1 MAYTFEDLKDKVALV
16 TGSGRGI
23 GKSIA
28 ETLADYGCKIIVN
41 DINQETADE
50 TAKELAGKGVE
61 TFAHACDISNAEQV
75 SSFVSASV
83 EKFGKIDI
91 LVNNAGI
98 TQDTL
103 FLRMS
108 QEQWQRVIDINL
120 TGTYLVTQ
128 AVIKVMSKAKSGNI
142 INISSVAR
150 HGNVGQANYSASKA
164 GVVGFTN
171 AIASEFSKRGIRANT
186 VAPGFISTPMTDAMP
201 DKAREAVL
209 AGIPLGRAG
218 LPEDIANAILFL
230 VSDLSS
236 YITGQVIDV
245 NGGLR
250 GL

>member
-1 MAYTFEDLKDKVALV
+1 MAHSFDELQGKVALI

-23 GKSIA
+23 GKGIA
-28 ETLADYGCKIIVN
+28 EKLADHGCKIIVN
-41 DINQETADE
+41 DINQETAE
-50 TAKELAGKGVE
+50 ATAKELGGKGVE
-61 TFAHACDISNAEQV
+61 TFAHACDISNADQV
-75 SSFVSASV
+75 KGFVDASV
-83 EKFGKIDI
+83 EKFGGIDI
-91 LVNNAGI
+91 LINNAGI
-98 TQDTL
+98 TMDTL

-108 QEQWQRVIDINL
+108 QEQWQKVIDINL

-128 AVIKVMSKAKSGNI
+128 SVIKVMSKAKSGNI
-142 INISSVAR
+142 INISSIAR

-171 AIASEFSKRGIRANT
+171 AIASEFSRRGIRANT
-186 VAPGFISTPMTDAMP
+186 VAPGFISTPMTEAMP

-209 AGIPLGRAG
+209 AAIPLGRAG
-218 LPEDIANAILFL
+218 LPDDIANAILFL
-230 VSDLSS
+230 ASDLSS